1 MDVQTIKISEKGQI
15 SIPKNIRNSLGLQKG
30 DTLNIV
36 RDGHIIILEK
46 IEDETYKDLVKHA
59 GKVVERIW
67 DNEYDEIWDNL

>member
-59 GKVVERIW
+59 EKVTERIW

>member
-59 GKVVERIW
+59 EKVVERIW

>member
-30 DTLNIV
+30 DTLNII

-59 GKVVERIW
+59 EKVAERIW

>member
-59 GKVVERIW
+59 EKVAERIW